1 MRLDG
6 PLPPLQEGRI
16 IYHGATEARR
26 RMNASNSC
34 ATHGAV
40 SSASTSPPWTALTQH
55 PAERSAITSS

>member
-16 IYHGATEARR
+16 IYHCVRKARR

-34 ATHGAV
+34 AIPGAI
-40 SSASTSPPWTALTQH
+40 SSVNISPPWIALARQ
-55 PAERSAITSS
+55 PAEKSATISS